1 MISFESGSK
10 SIQRRTATRF
20 KSQFPPTHPT
30 PSVHMQSILQVG
42 ISRPNTWDS
51 LRAFIRE
58 KKKRKKEILKIV
70 RYRSSTLL
78 QKTMGFPNPVQHA
91 KFICTTADIQRNYCA
106 CLAASIPRTFSTSA
120 VLLEVAAVPLTPID
134 SKKREQSLEA
144 CLFYDLLQIWLVKGF
159 PRVF

>member
-42 ISRPNTWDS
+42 ISRPNKWDS

-78 QKTMGFPNPVQHA
+78 QKQWDSRIPYSVRNLFALPQIFKGTTVHA
-91 KFICTTADIQRNYCA
+91 WQLRFQ
-106 CLAASIPRTFSTSA
+106 
-120 VLLEVAAVPLTPID
+120 E
-134 SKKREQSLEA
+134 
-144 CLFYDLLQIWLVKGF
+144 LFLLQLCCWKWRLCL
-159 PRVF
+159 

>member
-20 KSQFPPTHPT
+20 KSQFPPTHLT

-51 LRAFIRE
+51 LREFIRE
-58 KKKRKKEILKIV
+58 KKKEILKIV

-78 QKTMGFPNPVQHA
+78 QKSMGFPNPVQSA
-91 KFICTTADIQRNYCA
+91 KFICTTADIQRNYYA

-144 CLFYDLLQIWLVKGF
+144 CLFYDLLQI
-159 PRVF
+159 

>member
-20 KSQFPPTHPT
+20 KFQFPPTHPT

-42 ISRPNTWDS
+42 ISIPNTWDS

-78 QKTMGFPNPVQHA
+78 HKTMGFPNPVQRA
-91 KFICTTADIQRNYCA
+91 KFICTTADIQRNCCA

-144 CLFYDLLQIWLVKGF
+144 CLFYDLLQI
-159 PRVF
+159 